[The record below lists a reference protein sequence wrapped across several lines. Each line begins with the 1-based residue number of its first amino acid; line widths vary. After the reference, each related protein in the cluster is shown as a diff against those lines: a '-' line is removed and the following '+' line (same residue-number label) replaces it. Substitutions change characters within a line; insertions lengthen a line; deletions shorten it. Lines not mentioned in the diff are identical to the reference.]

1 MDDLQVRRSIL
12 SDPKG
17 RDEALNEAIK
27 NDIAKQ
33 KFVQEIDALDD
44 KIAQAMNIPVPDG
57 LYDKLILRQTLA
69 SHQQQKSKTRVRLAM
84 AASVAFVMGLT
95 VNFMMFSSTYKN
107 LGDYAIAHVNHEA
120 SHFSNNGQPTVTLA
134 SLNDKMSAFKGSFN
148 STFGTLMFADYCHF
162 DGSKSLHLVFQ
173 GQSSPVNVFILP
185 DDKDIEFVANFANDK
200 LQGRS
205 LNFNHSNIIV
215 VGDKKEP
222 IQQWQDRVKKSIT
235 WSI

>member
-1 MDDLQVRRSIL
+1 MDDLQIRRSIL

-17 RDEALNEAIK
+17 RDDALNEAIK

>member
-17 RDEALNEAIK
+17 RDDALNEAIK

-134 SLNDKMSAFKGSFN
+134 SLNDKMAAFKGSFN
-148 STFGTLMFADYCHF
+148 STFGTLMFADYCH
-162 DGSKSLHLVFQ
+162 L
-173 GQSSPVNVFILP
+173 
-185 DDKDIEFVANFANDK
+185 
-200 LQGRS
+200 
-205 LNFNHSNIIV
+205 
-215 VGDKKEP
+215 
-222 IQQWQDRVKKSIT
+222 
-235 WSI
+235 

>member
-1 MDDLQVRRSIL
+1 MDDLQIRRSIL

-17 RDEALNEAIK
+17 RDDALNDAIK
-27 NDIAKQ
+27 NDAAKQ
-33 KFVQEIDALDD
+33 KFVQEIEALDD

-69 SHQQQKSKTRVRLAM
+69 SHQQEKSKTRVRLAM

-95 VNFMMFSSTYKN
+95 VNFMMFSSSYKN

-120 SHFSNNGQPTVTLA
+120 SHFSNNATPTVTLA
-134 SLNDKMSAFKGSFN
+134 SLNQKMAAFNGSFD
-148 STFGTLMFADYCHF
+148 STLGSLIFADFCRF

-185 DDKDIEFVANFANDK
+185 NDEDIEFIANFANEK

>member
-17 RDEALNEAIK
+17 RDDALNEAIK

-95 VNFMMFSSTYKN
+95 VNFMM
-107 LGDYAIAHVNHEA
+107 L
-120 SHFSNNGQPTVTLA
+120 
-134 SLNDKMSAFKGSFN
+134 SLI
-148 STFGTLMFADYCHF
+148 H
-162 DGSKSLHLVFQ
+162 
-173 GQSSPVNVFILP
+173 I
-185 DDKDIEFVANFANDK
+185 
-200 LQGRS
+200 
-205 LNFNHSNIIV
+205 
-215 VGDKKEP
+215 
-222 IQQWQDRVKKSIT
+222 
-235 WSI
+235 

>member
-1 MDDLQVRRSIL
+1 MDDLQFRRSIL
-12 SDPKG
+12 ADPKS
-17 RDEALNEAIK
+17 RDDAINEAIK
-27 NDIAKQ
+27 HDSAKQ
-33 KFVQEIDALDD
+33 KFTQDVAALDD
-44 KIAQAMNIPVPDG
+44 KIAQAMNIPVPDD
-57 LYDKLILRQTLA
+57 LYNKLILRQTLA

-95 VNFMMFSSTYKN
+95 INFMMFSSTYKN

-120 SHFSNNGQPTVTLA
+120 SHFSNNDQPSVTLA
-134 SLNDKMSAFKGSFN
+134 SLNDKMAAFKGSFD
-148 STFGTLMFADYCHF
+148 STFGTLIFADYCRF

-173 GQSSPVNVFILP
+173 GQSSPVNIFILP
-185 DDKDIEFVANFANDK
+185 DDEDIEFIANFANDK

-205 LNFNHSNIIV
+205 LHFNHSNIIV

-222 IQQWQDRVKKSIT
+222 IKQWQERVNKSIT

>member
-1 MDDLQVRRSIL
+1 M
-12 SDPKG
+12 
-17 RDEALNEAIK
+17 
-27 NDIAKQ
+27 
-33 KFVQEIDALDD
+33 
-44 KIAQAMNIPVPDG
+44 
-57 LYDKLILRQTLA
+57 A
-69 SHQQQKSKTRVRLAM
+69 SHQQQKRTTRVRLAM

-120 SHFSNNGQPTVTLA
+120 KHFSNSDQPTVTLA
-134 SLNDKMSAFKGSFN
+134 SLNDKMASFKGSFD
-148 STFGTLMFADYCHF
+148 STFGTLIFADYCRF

-173 GQSSPVNVFILP
+173 GQSSPVNIFILP
-185 DDKDIEFVANFANDK
+185 DDEDIQFIAEFANDK

-222 IQQWQDRVKKSIT
+222 IKQWQERINNNIT

>member
-1 MDDLQVRRSIL
+1 MDDLQIRRSIL
-12 SDPKG
+12 SEPNS
-17 RDEALNEAIK
+17 RDDAMNAAIK
-27 NDIAKQ
+27 NDPAKQ
-33 KFVQEIDALDD
+33 KFAKEIDALEV
-44 KIAQAMNIPVPDG
+44 KITQAINIDVPDD
-57 LYDKLILRQTLA
+57 LANKLILRQTLA

-120 SHFSNNGQPTVTLA
+120 SHFSNNDQPTVTLA
-134 SLNDKMSAFKGSFN
+134 SLNQKMSAFKGSFD
-148 STFGTLMFADYCHF
+148 STFGTLIFADYCRF

-173 GQSSPVNVFILP
+173 GQSSPVNIFVLP
-185 DDKDIEFVANFANDK
+185 NDKDIEFIADFANEK

-205 LNFNHSNIIV
+205 IHFNQSNIIV
-215 VGDKKEP
+215 VGDKNEP
-222 IQQWQDRVKKSIT
+222 IKQWQERVNKNIT